1 MTWNNIQWKLR
12 MLMFDYHQILTSK
25 IDKNISILC
34 NNCIGAFVAHDFRL
48 PFNSPTINLMIPPSD
63 FIEYIANLEY
73 YTNAPIEPTKS
84 DQSWPIALLGG
95 KVHIHLIHYK
105 TVEEGVLAWRRR
117 ETRINAKR
125 MYFRRLYLRRP
136 GTLRPITLQKQSS
149 PNPQVLSTNQMC
161 SLYKRI

>member
-12 MLMFDYHQILTSK
+12 MLMFDCYQISIGK
-25 IDKNISILC
+25 IDKNISIFC

-48 PFNSPTINLMIPPSD
+48 PFNSPTVNLMIPPSD

-125 MYFRRLYLRRP
+125 MYF
-136 GTLRPITLQKQSS
+136 
-149 PNPQVLSTNQMC
+149 VLIETMVVPTKIWNASTN
-161 SLYKRI
+161 YPTKTK